1 MCPHVRGF
9 KSDFRLYIIKVISPL
24 QNAFAFKY
32 PLDFAQRSTMAAS
45 VAPARCSSRE
55 SSHSYYDNSN
65 AEAGPSRHPKAL
77 VTDQQTSITALS
89 SSLLR
94 GLDLRTLG
102 RCRGASQDIALVE
115 DDGQEG
121 VEEETPV
128 VVDKK
133 GKKPMRPKK
142 YLCPREDCDK
152 SFSKP
157 AKLREHEL
165 SHTGEVST
173 IHSQSELR

>member
-1 MCPHVRGF
+1 
-9 KSDFRLYIIKVISPL
+9 
-24 QNAFAFKY
+24 
-32 PLDFAQRSTMAAS
+32 MAVS
-45 VAPARCSSRE
+45 VATTRCSSME
-55 SSHSYYDNSN
+55 SSLGHQDNPN
-65 AEAGPSRHPKAL
+65 AEAGPSRHSNAL
-77 VTDQQTSITALS
+77 PTDHQQSITALS
-89 SSLLR
+89 TSLLR

-102 RCRGASQDIALVE
+102 RCRGDSQDISVVRDDAYVE
-115 DDGQEG
+115 M
-121 VEEETPV
+121 EEEIAV

-142 YLCPREDCDK
+142 YLCPREDCEK

-173 IHSQSELR
+173 SFPSCIRTALIKAYPGCLETTRLR

>member
-1 MCPHVRGF
+1 M
-9 KSDFRLYIIKVISPL
+9 D
-24 QNAFAFKY
+24 
-32 PLDFAQRSTMAAS
+32 
-45 VAPARCSSRE
+45 SSL
-55 SSHSYYDNSN
+55 SHHDNLN
-65 AEAGPSRHPKAL
+65 AEAGPSRHSNTLAIDHQP
-77 VTDQQTSITALS
+77 SITALS

-102 RCRGASQDIALVE
+102 RCRGASQDSGVAQDDAYVE
-115 DDGQEG
+115 M
-121 VEEETPV
+121 EEEVTV

-142 YLCPREDCDK
+142 YLCPREDCEK

-165 SHTGEVST
+165 SHTGEVSA
-173 IHSQSELR
+173 SFPCVSR